1 MTLIQASIQ
10 WTIFDPL
17 CYSSSAD
24 TCHRT
29 PTHTI
34 VREIPSYSSFVP
46 KKNKSLMY
54 SFLERDVTDSGTLSA
69 AATILHASQSAPNR
83 PPARSRSIFF
93 FIAFLWRRF
102 VHSEEKRTEEYFSV
116 RKARDYGVECSS
128 LLHPLIPLHRAIA
141 HGSSMPVT
149 TNVNAS
155 NGKFVSFVHRLPIV
169 FSRKCFKH
177 PSSHIKSGWRREISG
192 EFFASVFISIA
203 ITLHSSSIHLRPF
216 TSHTHTQNHFCSAF
230 ASCAASAV
238 IFSSSWGW
246 ERPMS
251 WDD

>member
-1 MTLIQASIQ
+1 MDHFRSTLLLLVGRHLSPNPNAH
-10 WTIFDPL
+10 
-17 CYSSSAD
+17 
-24 TCHRT
+24 HRT
-29 PTHTI
+29 QNSVLFI
-34 VREIPSYSSFVP
+34 VRSE
-46 KKNKSLMY
+46 KNKSLMY

-177 PSSHIKSGWRREISG
+177 PSSHIKSG
-192 EFFASVFISIA
+192 
-203 ITLHSSSIHLRPF
+203 
-216 TSHTHTQNHFCSAF
+216 
-230 ASCAASAV
+230 
-238 IFSSSWGW
+238 
-246 ERPMS
+246 
-251 WDD
+251 